1 VTPKKILYT
10 VENLNVGGLEK
21 VIASI
26 VLGLDRHKYLPEVWC
41 LSKGGKIA
49 DELNQQQVDIK
60 ILNLTSYYNL
70 LNIIRLARL
79 IKKGRFCVLHAHGYY
94 ASTFSRLSALLAG
107 VPIILTHVHSTYF
120 TYNKRNLWIEK
131 FLSFFS
137 DKVICVSRAVQN
149 FVTSVERIREDKT
162 CVIYNGIEPSFAD
175 ISADDTLQFKSCLGI
190 GDQEI
195 ILIVVAS
202 LKTLKGHIVLFNA
215 FHKVLKKHL
224 NIKLLVVG
232 EGPLKEELKSRAEEI
247 GIASRIIFTGE
258 RDDVSRLLSIS
269 DVFVLSSVER
279 EGLSIAIIEAM
290 ASGLPVVST
299 LVGGIP
305 EVVEDGMNGFVVAP
319 NDDGALAEA
328 LETLIRDENLRKKM
342 GANGRDTYLRKFTMR
357 KMLLNLETLYD
368 HLLDKKKQCLKYR

>member
-1 VTPKKILYT
+1 
-10 VENLNVGGLEK
+10 
-21 VIASI
+21 
-26 VLGLDRHKYLPEVWC
+26 
-41 LSKGGKIA
+41 
-49 DELNQQQVDIK
+49 
-60 ILNLTSYYNL
+60 
-70 LNIIRLARL
+70 
-79 IKKGRFCVLHAHGYY
+79 
-94 ASTFSRLSALLAG
+94 
-107 VPIILTHVHSTYF
+107 
-120 TYNKRNLWIEK
+120 
-131 FLSFFS
+131 
-137 DKVICVSRAVQN
+137 
-149 FVTSVERIREDKT
+149 
-162 CVIYNGIEPSFAD
+162 
-175 ISADDTLQFKSCLGI
+175 
-190 GDQEI
+190 
-195 ILIVVAS
+195 
-202 LKTLKGHIVLFNA
+202 
-215 FHKVLKKHL
+215 
-224 NIKLLVVG
+224 LLVVG